1 MVVPETNS
9 RVEKYVTLSIFQA
22 NVSNWKH
29 ESLVDIRFGL
39 SKKRSSDPNEIVKD
53 IFFLKKLSKIWHGWP
68 LFWFMCDV
76 IPPNSK
82 LYGEKS
88 GHGRKDWHYYHFV
101 FLSSRS
107 FTNLSIRR
115 IRPFQEK
122 EAASDH
128 LIWYFYWSF
137 AEIYHQTL
145 FLANFLTVC
154 LMTWLPLGTCMY
166 Q

>member
-1 MVVPETNS
+1 M
-9 RVEKYVTLSIFQA
+9 KL
-22 NVSNWKH
+22 WK
-29 ESLVDIRFGL
+29 
-39 SKKRSSDPNEIVKD
+39 

-82 LYGEKS
+82 LYGEKV
-88 GHGRKDWHYYHFV
+88 GMEGRIGIIKTLFFCPVAHF
-101 FLSSRS
+101 S
-107 FTNLSIRR
+107 NLSIRR
-115 IRPFQEK
+115 IRSFQEK

-166 Q
+166 QELQPAELLIPCLIDLCHIWSWKMHATQCLTALWPSWHVTLIYLR